1 LHWLRVLA
9 IAELSQVHQRVC
21 YQLHPIVPLLQVLK
35 TQEQPLAFV
44 FPRKG
49 PINPSPYGVNNCIE

>member
-1 LHWLRVLA
+1 MNWLRVLGLTEA
-9 IAELSQVHQRVC
+9 PQIDQRVGQ
-21 YQLHPIVPLLQVLK
+21 QLHPLVALLNALK

-49 PINPSPYGVNNCIE
+49 PIDTSPSGMDGFVE